1 MTTQTFMEGLTS
13 EEARRQLAK
22 VGPNEIYK
30 PAPIR
35 FFDIF
40 IEEIQEPMMI
50 LLLVTGV
57 LYSIFGNLGDAI
69 TIFAV
74 IILLVL
80 SEVVTEFRAKKA
92 IASLA
97 EIAALKAIVKR
108 DGRIQEVES
117 LDVVPDDL
125 LILTT
130 GTKIAADARVE
141 RGIDLEVDESALTGE
156 SAAAEKKPGD
166 ELYAGTVVVSG
177 EGQAEVFLT
186 GTNTRLGKIAAQTK
200 EIKIPRTPLQLAMK
214 KLAGQLVYVAL
225 FFAIVIPFIGFL
237 RGQDWKLMIMTGLA
251 LAFAVI
257 PEELPIVITMV
268 LGLGSFNLSKQN
280 LLIKKLRA
288 TESLANT
295 TVIVTDKTG
304 TITEGKMKI
313 ASIYPENNPDVI
325 YRAALCI
332 SEFAI
337 SPLDLEIVQR
347 ARETDSRPLPE
358 IIRERVLGGGR
369 KTKCMLR
376 KDNGIYELCKSGAPE
391 EIFASCHD
399 VPQAARDELERQTH
413 SGRRVIGVA
422 FKQIATEAIHHDFA
436 ALEKDMDFVGLI
448 SFEDGPRSGVKET
461 IARAQVAGIRTIMVT
476 GDHPATAASIAG
488 QSGIDAEKVLTEAEL
503 NRMSDSDLC
512 VAVKDCSVFART
524 TPEQK
529 YRIVKALQD
538 NHEVVAVTGDGI
550 NDVLALKGADI
561 GIGMGK
567 RGTDVAKDT
576 ADIVLADDN
585 YNTIAQGIFEGR
597 ALFDNLQKGMRY
609 YLCIKLALILIFLV
623 PVILN
628 VPMPFSPIQ
637 IIILELFMD
646 LAASAGFTA
655 EPKEKN
661 IYTRKPRDPQQ
672 PIFNNQVLID
682 LGIKSLVLFAVV
694 TVIFL
699 YTYYGTH
706 DLATSQTL
714 AFTAWIIGHIVMAY
728 VSRSDTES
736 VFSTGLFTNQII
748 NLWALAAMAFLLV
761 GIYVPYVNNLVHLT
775 SVPFTSL
782 LLVAVVVGIVVLLL
796 EFKKFLVK
804 SEPKQDESGD
814 YRVPHK

>member
-1 MTTQTFMEGLTS
+1 MASQAFVQGLTR
-13 EEARRQLAK
+13 EEAHQRLARI
-22 VGPNEIYK
+22 GPNEIYR
-30 PAPIR
+30 PTPVR

-50 LLLVTGV
+50 LLLVAGV
-57 LYSIFGNLGDAI
+57 LYSILGNLGDAI

-97 EIAALKAIVKR
+97 EIAALKATVKR
-108 DGRIQEVES
+108 DGQVQEVRS
-117 LDVVPDDL
+117 LEVVPDDL

-130 GTKIAADARVE
+130 GTKIAADGKVE
-141 RGIDLEVDESALTGE
+141 HGIDLEVDESALTGE
-156 SAAAEKKPGD
+156 SAPIEKKMGD
-166 ELYAGTVVVSG
+166 ELYAGTVVVGG
-177 EGQAEVFLT
+177 EGQAKVFVT
-186 GTNTRLGKIAAQTK
+186 GRSTRLGKIAAQTK

-214 KLAGQLVYVAL
+214 KLAGQLVYVAV

-237 RGQDWKLMIMTGLA
+237 RGQDWKLMILTGLA

-313 ASIYPENNPDVI
+313 ASTYPENQPDVI

-332 SEFAI
+332 SEFAQ

-347 ARETDSRPLPE
+347 ARASSSGPMPE
-358 IIRERVLGGGR
+358 IVRERVLGGGR
-369 KTKCMLR
+369 KAKCMLR
-376 KDNGIYELCKSGAPE
+376 KDNGVYELCKSGAPE
-391 EIFASCHD
+391 EIFAACHD

-422 FKQIATEAIHHDFA
+422 FKQITAESIHQDFDR
-436 ALEKDMDFVGLI
+436 LEQEMDFVGLI
-448 SFEDGPRSGVKET
+448 SFEDGPRAGVKET
-461 IARAQVAGIRTIMVT
+461 IARAKLAGIRTIMVT
-476 GDHPATAASIAG
+476 GDHPATAASIAE
-488 QSGIDAEKVLTEAEL
+488 QSGIPTETVITGAEIDAL
-503 NRMSDSDLC
+503 SDVDLRTR
-512 VAVKDCSVFART
+512 VGDCSVFART

-529 YRIVKALQD
+529 YRIVKALQE

-567 RGTDVAKDT
+567 RGTDVARDT

-585 YNTIAQGIFEGR
+585 YNTITQGIFEGR

-655 EPKEKN
+655 EPKEKD
-661 IYTRKPRDPQQ
+661 IYVRKPRDPQQ
-672 PIFNNQVLID
+672 PIFNTQVLID
-682 LGIKSLVLFAVV
+682 LGIKSLILFAVV
-694 TVIFL
+694 TAVFL
-699 YTYYGTH
+699 YTYYTTH
-706 DLATSQTL
+706 DLVTSQTL

-728 VSRSDTES
+728 VSRSDTQS
-736 VFSTGLFTNQII
+736 VVSIGPFTNPVI
-748 NLWALAAMAFLLV
+748 NLWALTAIAFLLV
-761 GIYVPYVNNLVHLT
+761 GIYVPYVNKLVHLT
-775 SVPFTSL
+775 SLPFSSL
-782 LLVAVVVGIVVLLL
+782 LFVFVAVAAVVLLL
-796 EFKKFLVK
+796 EFKKFLAR
-804 SEPKQDESGD
+804 SRIQTG
-814 YRVPHK
+814 

>member
-1 MTTQTFMEGLTS
+1 MTAQMTMDGLTAQ
-13 EEARRQLAK
+13 EAQQQLAK

-30 PAPIR
+30 PTPVR

-57 LYSIFGNLGDAI
+57 LYSILGNLGDAL

-97 EIAALKAIVKR
+97 KIAALKAVVKR
-108 DGRIQEVES
+108 DGQAKEVKS
-117 LDVVPDDL
+117 VDVVPGDL

-130 GTKIAADARVE
+130 GTKIAADAMVE

-156 SAAAEKKPGD
+156 SAAIEKKVGD
-166 ELYAGTVVVSG
+166 ELYAGTVVING
-177 EGQAEVFLT
+177 EGQAVVAIT
-186 GTNTRLGKIAAQTK
+186 GTSTRLGKIAAQSK
-200 EIKIPRTPLQLAMK
+200 EIKVPRTPLQLAMK

-225 FFAIVIPFIGFL
+225 FFAIVIPLIGFL

-313 ASIYPENNPDVI
+313 ASVFPENQSGVI

-332 SEFAI
+332 SEFTLN
-337 SPLDLEIVQR
+337 PLDLEIVKK
-347 ARETDSRPLPE
+347 ARESRSEPLPV
-358 IIRERVLGGGR
+358 IIRERVLGSGR

-376 KDNGIYELCKSGAPE
+376 KENGIYELCKSGAPE
-391 EIFASCHD
+391 EIFASCQD
-399 VPQAARDELERQTH
+399 VPQAARDELEKQTR

-422 FKQIATEAIHHDFA
+422 FKQIPSDAIHQDFDV
-436 ALEKDMDFVGLI
+436 LETNMEFIGLI
-448 SFEDGPRSGVKET
+448 SFEDGPRPGVKET
-461 IARAQVAGIRTIMVT
+461 ITQAAAAGIRTIMVT
-476 GDHPATAASIAG
+476 GDHPATAASIAR
-488 QSGIDAEKVLTEAEL
+488 QSGISAERVITGDEL
-503 NRMSDSDLC
+503 DRMLDSDLRT
-512 VAVKDCSVFART
+512 AVKDCLVFART
-524 TPEQK
+524 TPEHK

-561 GIGMGK
+561 GIGMG
-567 RGTDVAKDT
+567 RHGTDVARDT

-623 PVILN
+623 PVILG

-672 PIFNNQVLID
+672 PIFNTEVLVD

-694 TVIFL
+694 TAVFL
-699 YTYYGTH
+699 YTYYGIH
-706 DLATSQTL
+706 DLVTSQTL

-728 VSRSDTES
+728 VSRSDTRS
-736 VFSTGLFTNQII
+736 VISIGPFTNRII
-748 NLWALAAMAFLLV
+748 NLWALAAVAFLLI
-761 GIYVPYVNNLVHLT
+761 GIYVPYVNNLIRLT
-775 SVPFTSL
+775 SLSL
-782 LLVAVVVGIVVLLL
+782 PSFLLIVVVATAMVLML
-796 EFKKFLVK
+796 EFKKFLAK
-804 SEPKQDESGD
+804 S
-814 YRVPHK
+814 